1 MFDYRDRKLCD
12 GSTDPKKEHICG
24 RPLGLKFDR
33 KTCNLYI
40 ADAYFGL
47 LMVGPRGGVAKQ
59 LAASASHGGAPF
71 KFLNGLDVDDQ
82 TGVVYFSES
91 STVYQRRYFF
101 FFVFSCFEPS

>member
-1 MFDYRDRKLCD
+1 M
-12 GSTDPKKEHICG
+12 
-24 RPLGLKFDR
+24 

-47 LMVGPRGGVAKQ
+47 FVVGPSGGVAKL
-59 LAASASHGGAPF
+59 LATSAGDNAAPF

-91 STVYQRRYFF
+91 STVYQRRYLIPLFALKFHECVCVVWLTFF
-101 FFVFSCFEPS
+101 